1 MEKDNKITIIT
12 IILAF
17 ICIGILGYIIYFK
30 ANNTNENVEEKTIVE
45 EKNEEKEETKED
57 LTDYDELAK
66 NLYKIIG
73 NNPEFRY
80 EEKTTYETLSE
91 NVHDSI
97 VLNKLSEKCQE
108 SISYLKEEFLNVYKE
123 IFNQE
128 KTSDDG
134 LCKLN
139 DANYECE
146 RYCLEFDYRVYSKF
160 EKYEK
165 EEDKIIIYEKAAH
178 LDYFDDG
185 KIYLKENADDELSIA
200 SFNSLEELNN
210 SELNYKLPTYK
221 HTFIK
226 GENGYYWVSSE
237 LVKQ

>member
-97 VLNKLSEKCQE
+97 VLNIPFRQH
-108 SISYLKEEFLNVYKE
+108 N
-123 IFNQE
+123 
-128 KTSDDG
+128 
-134 LCKLN
+134 
-139 DANYECE
+139 
-146 RYCLEFDYRVYSKF
+146 
-160 EKYEK
+160 
-165 EEDKIIIYEKAAH
+165 
-178 LDYFDDG
+178 
-185 KIYLKENADDELSIA
+185 
-200 SFNSLEELNN
+200 SFS
-210 SELNYKLPTYK
+210 
-221 HTFIK
+221 
-226 GENGYYWVSSE
+226 
-237 LVKQ
+237 